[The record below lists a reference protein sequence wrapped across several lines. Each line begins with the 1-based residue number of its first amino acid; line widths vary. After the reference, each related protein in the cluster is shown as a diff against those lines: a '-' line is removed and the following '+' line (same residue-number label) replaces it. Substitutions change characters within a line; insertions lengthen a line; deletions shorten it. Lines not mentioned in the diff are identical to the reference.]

1 MDIFN
6 ILNKPTTSHVPAAR
20 GPVFDKKWIR
30 NRELGFK
37 PKVGTQDK
45 FMNCLYSSVMP
56 CSTWDHNS
64 SVKSAVPG
72 GIFNL
77 EFSPDGSML
86 VAACEKKSILMFDPL
101 SRNLIRAIDNAHN
114 DCVNCVRFLDSRV
127 FATCSDDNTVALW
140 DARNLKS
147 RIRTLHGHSNWVK
160 NIEFSPNDGLLVTS
174 GFDGSIFTWD
184 INSYPESQYSY
195 NRVFHTNGLM
205 RTRLN
210 HDASKMIICTTGGYL
225 IIIHNLDLKTLE
237 QDMIGFKPN
246 MYRLM
251 QLSQTT
257 IPVVAC
263 YTRLFSRH
271 RKTNRLEFITDFP
284 EGDEAEVVSSLQVHP
299 EGWCALSRN
308 INNDESTEW
317 TCIHDIQEREPDSAA
332 AADESDADADE
343 QDDSSSD
350 EEDDI
355 SGSPEACAT
364 DDGGESGGGGGSG
377 ARADAERERE
387 FARRRARSASGSAYL
402 FRGFPS
408 ADAGDA
414 ASGNPSASANLSPIN
429 TDIWEALVAIREVR
443 SQRERQRRDAEHRAA
458 NGGVE
463 MTLNSALE
471 TRMRVVR
478 MTSGLP
484 ADSNGAG
491 YFRSSETVFPETSH
505 RRILRRRPATGHS
518 VNIHYYTW
526 ACCRSQRE
534 RQRRD
539 AEHRAANG
547 GVEMTLNS
555 ALETRMRVVRMTSG
569 LPADSN
575 GAGYFRSSETVFP
588 ETSHRRILRRRP
600 ATGSDAN
607 NSREH
612 SRERSRASDS
622 AANSDSAPQQPRV
635 TTITY
640 NFMRYGRRR
649 RYRQDRSGSG
659 GDSGNGSGDYDLG
672 AGSLTRV
679 RSHAVVILGGSGT
692 GSATGGR
699 RLHQVMVSP
708 FGSYRSEKK
717 LMRRH
722 KIHQN
727 VPRLT
732 HYIQEPNLGKGFI
745 KELCFSS
752 DGRLICSPF
761 GYGVR
766 LLAFSPNCSELSACV
781 PATEQ
786 QQAPPVKLHEVGTNI
801 CHSDIVVSTKFS
813 PRHCLLVSG
822 CLSGRIVWHQPVI
835 QQ

>member
-6 ILNKPTTSHVPAAR
+6 VLNKPTTSQINLAR
-20 GPVFDKKWIR
+20 GPMFDKKWLR
-30 NRELGFK
+30 NRELGFT
-37 PKVGTQDK
+37 PKIGTQDNL
-45 FMNCLYSSVMP
+45 MHCLYSSVIP
-56 CSTWDHNS
+56 CNTWDHNK
-64 SVKSAVPG
+64 SVQSAVPG

-160 NIEFSPNDGLLVTS
+160 NIEFSQNDGLLVTS

-184 INSYPESQYSY
+184 INSYSESQYSY
-195 NRVFHTNGLM
+195 NRGFHTNGLM

-210 HDASKMIICTTGGYL
+210 HVASKMIICTTGGYL
-225 IIIHNLDLKTLE
+225 IVIHNLDLKTLE
-237 QDMIGFKPN
+237 KDMIGFKPN

-263 YTRLFSRH
+263 YTKLFSKH

-299 EGWCALSRN
+299 QGWCALSRN

-317 TCIHDIQEREPDSAA
+317 TCIHDIQEREEIDTDSEIDEMSDDDANGTRADGCASAA
-332 AADESDADADE
+332 ADG
-343 QDDSSSD
+343 
-350 EEDDI
+350 EEGAR
-355 SGSPEACAT
+355 SGENVA
-364 DDGGESGGGGGSG
+364 EGGG
-377 ARADAERERE
+377 RPNAERERE
-387 FARRRARSASGSAYL
+387 MAHRRVRSVSGYY
-402 FRGFPS
+402 FRGFPTS
-408 ADAGDA
+408 EAGEPTIETDNGRVA
-414 ASGNPSASANLSPIN
+414 IN
-429 TDIWEALVAIREVR
+429 TDIWEALIAIREVR
-443 SQRERQRRDAEHRAA
+443 SQRERERLDAVYRA
-458 NGGVE
+458 NGGEILVS
-463 MTLNSALE
+463 NALE

-478 MTSGLP
+478 MSSGLP
-484 ADSNGAG
+484 DFSNSRIGIGGAG
-491 YFRSSETVFPETSH
+491 SR
-505 RRILRRRPATGHS
+505 
-518 VNIHYYTW
+518 
-526 ACCRSQRE
+526 RE
-534 RQRRD
+534 RLIRQRM
-539 AEHRAANG
+539 AEAAAA
-547 GVEMTLNS
+547 MAAAS
-555 ALETRMRVVRMTSG
+555 SDSDSG
-569 LPADSN
+569 LRDPAEG
-575 GAGYFRSSETVFP
+575 GAAVS
-588 ETSHRRILRRRP
+588 
-600 ATGSDAN
+600 
-607 NSREH
+607 
-612 SRERSRASDS
+612 
-622 AANSDSAPQQPRV
+622 QPRV

-649 RYRQDRSGSG
+649 RYRQGSGSG
-659 GDSGNGSGDYDLG
+659 SSGETQSGSDERGASGAAATADSD
-672 AGSLTRV
+672 AGTMRRM
-679 RSHAVVILGGSGT
+679 RSHAVVILGGSGS
-692 GSATGGR
+692 GSGADHS
-699 RLHQVMVSP
+699 RLQQMVMSP
-708 FGSYRSEKK
+708 YNYRDKHNTK
-717 LMRRH
+717 H
-722 KIHQN
+722 KIHEN

-766 LLAFSPNCSELSACV
+766 LLAFSPQCAELSSCV
-781 PATEQ
+781 PPEDRAI
-786 QQAPPVKLHEVGTNI
+786 KLHEIGTNI

-835 QQ
+835 QK